1 MAGRI
6 IGWKEAEE
14 QGLKP
19 LRMLDA
25 RVAHHRDGT
34 VFYVEE
40 MVEYEGGDRGWRR
53 LQGVGAIGRPYTE
66 RYNSQGEAETAV
78 ARILRKLM
86 VSQAV
91 EALTAGD
98 HDFNRMS
105 LERLCEKAGFG
116 SVNELV
122 SAFLSRHSVV
132 EEAMAEIARRGLGK
146 VSDASILMP
155 DFFGGAVT
163 VEALVSGWEAKRT
176 AWDVTVRSRELE
188 ARKERDWSER
198 LEREYDFI
206 VRKAMEKAATEG
218 IKALPR
224 ETLSIEG
231 VAVTSAAR
239 ILDLIAEALSAH
251 PYLRH
256 VVTDPSTN
264 ARLWVSEDGRSW
276 KEWGGPYEK
285 WERKRQIAK
294 RAKATDA
301 FGEDPAEHWG
311 VVKSRLLR
319 RLKPEVLGILHR
331 QDIQERLD
339 LARAEKDAFVVFG
352 DWGFLWNPERERWEQ
367 RDFERPETDGD
378 PGRGSHLWR
387 EGRII
392 SSNHGRIIVLPF
404 TKADG
409 TTVDG
414 YTRNAPHQGR
424 SEPRANP
431 VEIPFKVYDDL
442 GRDDIWDHEGSIHVR

>member
-1 MAGRI
+1 
-6 IGWKEAEE
+6 
-14 QGLKP
+14 
-19 LRMLDA
+19 
-25 RVAHHRDGT
+25 
-34 VFYVEE
+34 
-40 MVEYEGGDRGWRR
+40 
-53 LQGVGAIGRPYTE
+53 
-66 RYNSQGEAETAV
+66 
-78 ARILRKLM
+78 M

-91 EALTAGD
+91 ETLKAGGQ
-98 HDFNRMS
+98 DFNRMS
-105 LERLCEKAGFG
+105 LERLCEKVGFG
-116 SVNELV
+116 SADELV

-163 VEALVSGWEAKRT
+163 VEAIVSGWEAKRT
-176 AWDVTVRSRELE
+176 AWDATVRSRELE
-188 ARKERDWSER
+188 ARKEREQFER
-198 LEREYDFI
+198 LDREYDFI
-206 VRKAMEKAATEG
+206 VRKAMNKAAAEG
-218 IKALPR
+218 IKAPPR

-231 VAVTSAAR
+231 VADTSAAR
-239 ILDLIAEALSAH
+239 ILDLIAEALSAY

-256 VVTDPSTN
+256 VVTGPSTN
-264 ARLWVSEDGRSW
+264 ARLWVSGDGRSW
-276 KEWGGPYEK
+276 QGWGDPYEK

-311 VVKSRLLR
+311 VMKSRLLR

-339 LARAEKDAFVVFG
+339 LAWAAGDAFVVFG

-367 RDFERPETDGD
+367 RDFERPETDGG
-378 PGRGSHLWR
+378 PGRGGRLWR

-392 SSNHGRIIVLPF
+392 SNNHGRIIVLPL

-409 TTVDG
+409 TNVDG
-414 YTRNAPHQGR
+414 YTRNAPDQGA

-442 GRDDIWDHEGSIHVR
+442 GRDDIWDHEGSVHVR